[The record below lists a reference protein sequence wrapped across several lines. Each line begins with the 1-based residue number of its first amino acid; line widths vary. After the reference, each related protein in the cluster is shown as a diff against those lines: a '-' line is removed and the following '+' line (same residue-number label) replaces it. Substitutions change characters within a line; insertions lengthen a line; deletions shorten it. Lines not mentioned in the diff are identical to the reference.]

1 LLIRLGNELTA
12 ADVRMRRVDGG
23 GEARRGAKSTL
34 LSSPRAGQSRSK
46 RTKASYVS
54 VPDQVPGKVT

>member
-1 LLIRLGNELTA
+1 MLIQLGNELA
-12 ADVRMRRVDGG
+12 APEVRMRRLDGG
-23 GEARRGAKSTL
+23 GEAPRGAKSTL

-54 VPDQVPGKVT
+54 VPQQVPGKVT